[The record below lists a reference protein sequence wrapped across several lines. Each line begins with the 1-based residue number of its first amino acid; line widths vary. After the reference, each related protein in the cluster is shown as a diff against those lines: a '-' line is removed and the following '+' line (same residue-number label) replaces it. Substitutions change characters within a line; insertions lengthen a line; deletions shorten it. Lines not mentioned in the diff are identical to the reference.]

1 MPLIMSLIYFIFLNY
16 SFTGIAQY
24 NPNAEEPEVEHM
36 IKVAQLLIADLRKG
50 LDMHHSVFKE

>member
-1 MPLIMSLIYFIFLNY
+1 MSLIYFIFLNY